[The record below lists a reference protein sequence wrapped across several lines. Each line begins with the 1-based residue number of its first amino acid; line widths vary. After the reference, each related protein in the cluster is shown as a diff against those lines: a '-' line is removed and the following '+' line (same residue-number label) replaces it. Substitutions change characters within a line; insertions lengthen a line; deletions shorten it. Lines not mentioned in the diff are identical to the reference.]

1 MEIYALTDVGS
12 VRSINQDYVFATEN
26 KVGRLPNLFIVA
38 DGMGGHKAGDLAS
51 KYTVETFVSLVKDE
65 NREGPIS
72 IIQEAIKTVNK
83 MLLAKAAESEDHK
96 GMGTTLVV
104 ATLIDKSLYVANV
117 GDSRLYIMSDE
128 LTQITRDHSY
138 VEEMVDIGEMNRD
151 DDVYKSKKNIIT
163 RAIGAG
169 PEIMADFF
177 DIQIKP
183 GHIILM
189 CSDGL
194 TGMVSDEEIQSI
206 LEMDTSIKEKCE
218 LLVKTANQNGGKD
231 NIGIVLIKP

>member
-1 MEIYALTDVGS
+1 
-12 VRSINQDYVFATEN
+12 
-26 KVGRLPNLFIVA
+26 
-38 DGMGGHKAGDLAS
+38 
-51 KYTVETFVSLVKDE
+51 
-65 NREGPIS
+65 
-72 IIQEAIKTVNK
+72 